1 MQYAV
6 SLDLQPLI
14 RHLLKW
20 GGGGEGL
27 VSITLSTIVL
37 LLLPAIVIQRGEEG
51 DTVTIKQNSD
61 VIKFVWVNY

>member
-20 GGGGEGL
+20 GGEGL

-61 VIKFVWVNY
+61 VIKFVGVNY